1 LPALPDSL
9 FSLITDLFLEC
20 DQALTLPALPDSA
33 VCILEDTCTGV
44 TCCINVDFLHKT
56 FSAFVEL
63 DACNHSL
70 KFGIEKIQEQI
81 NLFDYSFGKFCCFC
95 LYIYALKHLFVIHLF
110 LIHG

>member
-95 LYIYALKHLFVIHLF
+95 LWVISQSW
-110 LIHG
+110 